1 MSIAFCFMDDDGFL
15 WEYLGQNTYSSEG
28 VLSIGDPASPTI
40 NVAINSTSVVIG
52 TPTSNV
58 FINST
63 SIVVGTLVFS
73 TLPPNCLNDAA
84 AEAAGVPVGGSYCN
98 GSVMMVRQS

>member
-1 MSIAFCFMDDDGFL
+1 MPIAYTFMDDEGFL
-15 WEYLGQNTYSSEG
+15 WEYLGNNTYSSES
-28 VLSIGDPASPTI
+28 VLSIGDPGSPTI

-58 FINST
+58 FINSS
-63 SIVVGTLVFS
+63 SIVVGKLIFS

-84 AEAAGVPVGGSYCN
+84 AALAGVPVGGTYCN
-98 GSVMMVRQS
+98 GSVMMMRQS